1 MLNFKSNPE
10 PDFVYF
16 QAEEILKSENNSAAT
31 VTFMETLADT
41 LDLDTSSEQ
50 DLYQSTKLMATA
62 AKANPENEEAAKQ
75 IVEVIH

>member
-1 MLNFKSNPE
+1 
-10 PDFVYF
+10 
-16 QAEEILKSENNSAAT
+16 
-31 VTFMETLADT
+31 METLADT